1 MHFSSPCTS
10 VQAGRRSAGVHACA
24 CVHWRALVCSLVLV
38 PHANHETYRCRSPLD
53 SSHAIHLLQKSARA
67 KRCVGA
73 GAGGRADMRAGASSH
88 MHNQPGQQARAS
100 ARGDDAQG
108 ASQRQHGGDA
118 AHLAP
123 SCPALTTLARARPRS
138 PPPLWLPP
146 QPPQPPPLRR
156 SAASRAGRGRGA
168 HGPRRARAA
177 LHAVSARTGHGYRQ
191 SRASWQRF
199 ARSSPP
205 TSVPCCRPAS
215 EPLTQEEFVGSIH
228 F

>member
-156 SAASRAGRGRGA
+156 SAASRAAPAAGEEHTGPGARARRCMRSLHGRGTVTGN
-168 HGPRRARAA
+168 HGHPGSVLPA
-177 LHAVSARTGHGYRQ
+177 LPPLPLLPPCFW
-191 SRASWQRF
+191 SR
-199 ARSSPP
+199 
-205 TSVPCCRPAS
+205 
-215 EPLTQEEFVGSIH
+215 
-228 F
+228 